1 MSFKIPFFANA
12 FSNHSTDEEK
22 KTVIDADNPW
32 YIISLK
38 EWLGYRDLFYFLIW
52 RDIKIIYKQTILG
65 FSWAI
70 IRPLFSMLV
79 FTFIFGKLAQLDSE
93 GIPYPVFSYVALL
106 PWTYFSTVLTK
117 STNSLIGTA
126 EIFTKVYYPR
136 ILAPFTPVVSCLV
149 DFVIAFFVL
158 FIMMLIYQIF
168 PPSTI
173 LALPLVL
180 ILMLI
185 SAAGFGIWL
194 AALAVQYRDVK
205 HAVPFLAQLLL
216 YLAPVAWSYSLIPK
230 PYDRLYAL
238 YPMIG
243 VIEGFRACLVKKGG
257 LPWDYL
263 LPGYI
268 MATFILITGLLY
280 FRRREITFA
289 DIV

>member
-1 MSFKIPFFANA
+1 MFLKTLFRGNSFFNNPK
-12 FSNHSTDEEK
+12 DVEK

-38 EWLGYRDLFYFLIW
+38 EWLGYWDLFYFLIW

-79 FTFIFGKLAQLDSE
+79 FTIIFGKLAQLDSE
-93 GIPYPVFSYVALL
+93 GIPYPIFSYVALL

-136 ILAPFTPVVSCLV
+136 ILAPLTPVFSCLV
-149 DFVIAFFVL
+149 DFVIAFVVL
-158 FIMMLIYQIF
+158 FIMMLVYQVY

-180 ILMLI
+180 ILMVI
-185 SAAGFGIWL
+185 TAAGFGIWL

-230 PYDRLYAL
+230 PYDRLYAI

-243 VIEGFRACLVKKGG
+243 VIEGFRACLVKKGD
-257 LPWDYL
+257 LPWEYI
-263 LPGYI
+263 LPGYV
-268 MATFILITGLLY
+268 MATCVLITGLLY